1 MRTAADIGLE
11 GGAIVARP
19 HKYMIYTGFLSLEGA
34 KAILTDFQKRLIAFP
49 DGAEAARMIGEI
61 SERIADK
68 RMKLD
73 EETRWQVAGEAVEE
87 LRRAPLRSLALKLRR
102 SRQARELEGEAGEI
116 N

>member
-1 MRTAADIGLE
+1 
-11 GGAIVARP
+11 
-19 HKYMIYTGFLSLEGA
+19 MIYTSFLSLEGA
-34 KAILTDFQKRLIAFP
+34 KAILAYAQKRPFAFP
-49 DGAEAARMIGEI
+49 DGAEAGRMIGEI

-102 SRQARELEGEAGEI
+102 SRQARELKAKPEK
-116 N
+116 

>member
-1 MRTAADIGLE
+1 
-11 GGAIVARP
+11 
-19 HKYMIYTGFLSLEGA
+19 MIYTSFLSLEGA